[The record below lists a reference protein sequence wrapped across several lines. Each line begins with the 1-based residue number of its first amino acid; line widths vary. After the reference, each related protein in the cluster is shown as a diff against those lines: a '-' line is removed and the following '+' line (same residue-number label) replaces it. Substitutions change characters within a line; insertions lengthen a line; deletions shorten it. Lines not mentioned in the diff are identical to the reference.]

1 MKGEREMKPT
11 EETLT
16 IATLSEQ
23 IGEAERRLHEL
34 QAEQLQLPERIR
46 QAALAGDVEN
56 QIAGQKRLGEL
67 PMWIRAQGMKVERLH
82 VERYDLQIEEARG
95 EEERLL
101 PDIEPA
107 EARAVEATKE
117 RNRVRGLYHDAHA
130 RTRNLE
136 LDRREHTRRL
146 QALGGEQAARA
157 QHLAPAA

>member
-1 MKGEREMKPT
+1 MVGDEKEMELT
-11 EETLT
+11 T

-46 QAALAGDVEN
+46 EAALAGDVEA
-56 QIAGQKRLGEL
+56 QITGQKRLSEL
-67 PMWIRAQGMKVERLH
+67 PQWIRAQGMKVERLH
-82 VERYDLQIEEARG
+82 VERYELMIEESRA
-95 EEERLL
+95 EEEKLL

-107 EARAVEATKE
+107 DARAIEATKE
-117 RNRVRGLYHDAHA
+117 RTRVRGLFHAAHA
-130 RTRNLE
+130 RTKDLE

-157 QHLAPAA
+157 QHLAPVA